1 MGCLNGHP
9 RLFFVRRKLE
19 LVSNTQ
25 NKTKQS
31 LGSKSKRV
39 ELSHCSSKSMSMGSM
54 AMFHNKWNF
63 ADTMK
68 GRSTSDNF

>member
-1 MGCLNGHP
+1 MVN
-9 RLFFVRRKLE
+9 
-19 LVSNTQ
+19 NTQ
-25 NKTKQS
+25 NKTNQS

-39 ELSHCSSKSMSMGSM
+39 GLSRCSSKPMSMELV
-54 AMFHNKWNF
+54 AMFHSKWNS